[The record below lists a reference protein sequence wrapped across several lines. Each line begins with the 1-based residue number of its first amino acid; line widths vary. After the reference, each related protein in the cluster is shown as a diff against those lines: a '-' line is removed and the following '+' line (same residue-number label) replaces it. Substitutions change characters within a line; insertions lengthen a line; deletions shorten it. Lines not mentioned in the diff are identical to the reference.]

1 MKEKKIVD
9 IRSTYR
15 LYLLK
20 FKNLYQ
26 RVKKRQ
32 ETESGLDVQGDEDKL
47 VSCLNCGCEYHGAY
61 CPSCGQE
68 ADTERY
74 TVKSVCKNLF
84 ETLIGGDS
92 IFLRT
97 CVQLVRRP
105 GYMIHDFLVG
115 KRTRYFKPVQ
125 MLLCLVTIYALL
137 SYALGDSI
145 MGADDLDLTM
155 QNPETGESL
164 AKASKLLSDFF
175 SNRVLYSL
183 TSALGCVLPYQWLFH
198 RCKITWPDGKYVKL
212 NVAEQFYVLIYL
224 SCQYLICGFLLLP
237 FMNIP
242 AVHALVKTLSY
253 ILPILLYIWTYKQ
266 LYKISW
272 WKSAWKNIV
281 AMMLSW
287 IILMCLIVVYFL
299 LSLLLT

>member
-1 MKEKKIVD
+1 MTGDVE
-9 IRSTYR
+9 
-15 LYLLK
+15 LYEGNEGK
-20 FKNLYQ
+20 SI
-26 RVKKRQ
+26 
-32 ETESGLDVQGDEDKL
+32 T
-47 VSCLNCGCEYHGAY
+47 CLNCGNTYQGAY
-61 CPSCGQE
+61 CPCCGQE

-145 MGADDLDLTM
+145 MGADDLDITM